1 MKKIIIVCAYMEI
14 GTTTLTSEDVAENLL
29 SEPITYRIKDRPF
42 LEDYKPTKTELQQLP
57 QKIKHRKKRPFHN

>member
-29 SEPITYRIKDRPF
+29 SEPVSYRISASPI
-42 LEDYKPTKTELQQLP
+42 LEDYKPTKTQLEQLP
-57 QKIKHRKKRPFHN
+57 QKIKHRKKRPYF